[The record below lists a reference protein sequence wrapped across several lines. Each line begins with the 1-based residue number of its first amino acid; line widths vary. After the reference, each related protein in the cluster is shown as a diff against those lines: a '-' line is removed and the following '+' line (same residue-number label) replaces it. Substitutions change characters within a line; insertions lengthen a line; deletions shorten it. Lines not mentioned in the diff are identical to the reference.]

1 MAEGWFKHE
10 IGAAA
15 SYHIRQLAKAMGWSL
30 LLAYARW
37 FVLLEAVYR
46 TDDGMLAFEGSKDVL
61 ADSMELKP
69 VGVRMMLDECAGL
82 GMIDAKCWQAK
93 GIVTS
98 EAVMRQVHAR
108 NHVTARNRRK
118 VDKQCQ
124 QCGRKFKGGPK
135 AKYCSDACR
144 VAAYRE
150 RRNND

>member
-1 MAEGWFKHE
+1 MAEWFKHE

-61 ADSMELKP
+61 ADSMELQP

-98 EAVMRQVHAR
+98 EAVMQQVHAR
-108 NHVTARNRRK
+108 NRTVKRNRRK
-118 VDKQCQ
+118 VEKTCQ
-124 QCGRKFKGGPK
+124 QCGGKFLGSGKS
-135 AKYCSDACR
+135 KYCCDACK

>member
-61 ADSMELKP
+61 ADSMELQP

-98 EAVMRQVHAR
+98 EAVMQQVHAR
-108 NHVTARNRRK
+108 NRTRPRTRRK
-118 VDKQCQ
+118 VEKVCE
-124 QCGRKFKGGPK
+124 QCGKGFKGDVN
-135 AKYCSDACR
+135 ASYCSKACKQK
-144 VAAYRE
+144 AYRE
-150 RRNND
+150 ACK